1 MPKYAMVIDLQRCVG
16 CGACSIACRNENN
29 VPEGIYWSS
38 KITET
43 SGTFPNVRYHY
54 RPTLCNHCSNAPC
67 VTGCPTKAMH
77 KLDNGITMH
86 DPGKCIGCRYCE
98 AACPYW
104 ARRFNFTDPKLA
116 DEPEK
121 ETELLNPDMSYLSN
135 RPRQKGVMEKCHFCL
150 HRTREGKM
158 PACLEVCPVGARKFG
173 NLLDPESEVSLALKH
188 KRVFVLKEEVGTLP
202 RFFYYLDEDSY
213 WDRGAK

>member
-29 VPEGIYWSS
+29 VSEGIYWSS

-86 DPGKCIGCRYCE
+86 DPDKCIGCQTCLKS
-98 AACPYW
+98 CPY
-104 ARRFNFTDPKLA
+104 AP
-116 DEPEK
+116 
-121 ETELLNPDMSYLSN
+121 
-135 RPRQKGVMEKCHFCL
+135 
-150 HRTREGKM
+150 HRTIWN
-158 PACLEVCPVGARKFG
+158 PAANKATKCDLCVNTPYFSKKGGPSGEQACVTTCPMK
-173 NLLDPESEVSLALKH
+173 ALKL
-188 KRVFVLKEEVGTLP
+188 VAELPSQTDIGGYDVDLTPPPEEVTP
-202 RFFYYLDEDSY
+202 S
-213 WDRGAK
+213 GANPKDAPSKKQ